1 MIGVIEEHRE
11 ELQRLSRRFGVRC
24 LDVFGSAVTEDR
36 FDPARSDLD
45 FLVEFVPMDPV
56 DHARSYFGLL
66 AALQDL
72 FSREIDLLEIKAVTN
87 PYLRESIDK
96 GRRQIYAA

>member
-1 MIGVIEEHRE
+1 MVAVIEEHSADI
-11 ELQRLSRRFGVRC
+11 QRLCRKFHVSR
-24 LDVFGSAVTEDR
+24 LEVFGSAVADDR

-45 FLVEFVPMDPV
+45 FLVEFEPMDPV

-66 AALQDL
+66 ADLQDL
-72 FSREIDLLEIKAVTN
+72 FRRDIDLIEIKAVTN
-87 PYLRESIDK
+87 PYLLESIDK